1 MKKIGFLGWICQL
14 IVILW
19 ASNSGVVA
27 ILQKD
32 PLGKVLTMVLLG
44 ADAYRIVTIVVA
56 AAALFLLVDLIF
68 ARKKKA

>member
-19 ASNSGVVA
+19 AINSGVVA

-32 PLGKVLTMVLLG
+32 PWAKSSPWSISAPMPI
-44 ADAYRIVTIVVA
+44 AS
-56 AAALFLLVDLIF
+56 
-68 ARKKKA
+68 